1 MLALEAVTL
10 PPEEESFRAEVR
22 RFLAAELTEEFLE
35 PARASATYLTSFA
48 ERDIALQWQAKLRA
62 RRWLAPKLPAEHGGP
77 GWTPLQHYIF
87 ESEVALAGAPF
98 LPGLGLLYV
107 APVLAEFGTE
117 QQKRELIPR
126 VLNGEDYWCQG
137 FSEPGSG
144 SDLASVRCT
153 ARREGNDYIVN
164 GSKIWTTQAHLADH
178 IFCLVR
184 TSAEDRPQKGISF
197 LLVDMRLPGVTVK
210 PIQLMS
216 GDWDLNEVFFDN
228 VVVPT
233 TSLVGVEGDG
243 WRIAKF
249 LLELERGGYI
259 VSGHLERRLRQ
270 LRDYYAL
277 ELERSGPSS
286 EFTHIELQ
294 LAELDLAICTFSHFE
309 LKALLGVTS
318 GQLASAQASIVKIR
332 GTDLQQQI
340 DDLSVDILGP
350 AACYFSA
357 ERPLRSRGRLV
368 AGRDYLQPVVP
379 SMLANR
385 ALSIEGGTHEVQR
398 NLIARA
404 VLG

>member
-1 MLALEAVTL
+1 MLALETVTL
-10 PPEEESFRAEVR
+10 PPEEESFRTEVR

-35 PARASATYLTSFA
+35 PARASATYLTSFV
-48 ERDIALQWQAKLRA
+48 ERDIALRWQAKLLA
-62 RRWLAPKLPAEHGGP
+62 RRWLAPKLPAEYGGP
-77 GWTPLQHYIF
+77 GWSPLQHYIF

-98 LPGLGLLYV
+98 LPGLGLVYV
-107 APVLAEFGTE
+107 APILAEFGTE
-117 QQKRELIPR
+117 QQKRDLIPR

-153 ARREGNDYIVN
+153 ARREGNDYIIN

-216 GDWDLNEVFFDN
+216 GDWDLNEVFFEN
-228 VVVPT
+228 VLVPT

-259 VSGHLERRLRQ
+259 VSGHLERRLRR

-277 ELERSGPSS
+277 ELERSGPSP

-294 LAELDLAICTFSHFE
+294 LAELDLAICSFSHFE
-309 LKALLGVTS
+309 LKALLGATR
-318 GQLASAQASIVKIR
+318 GPLADAQASIVKIK

-350 AACYFSA
+350 AACYFST
-357 ERPLRSRGRLV
+357 ERPLRSTGRPV
-368 AGRDYLQPVVP
+368 AGRDYLQPVMP
-379 SMLANR
+379 TMLANR

-398 NLIARA
+398 NLIART